1 MSYQGFQPYDRLQDQ
16 VRASQE
22 GAKALHSRLQER
34 THGRATGIHILY
46 AESRRDTLRMVSR
59 DNEGFLS
66 IRHRDNQRQKTRHK
80 NSRKT
85 PFILRSTSE
94 AYPSLLHRYSIVTPS
109 LLHRNDGLSMDYRWI
124 ILRGRADSKR
134 YQKVGILTKTYHKL
148 T

>member
-1 MSYQGFQPYDRLQDQ
+1 MPDKGVLSYDRLQDQ

-34 THGRATGIHILY
+34 AHRRAAGIHILY
-46 AESRRDTLRMVSR
+46 AESRRNTFRMVSG

-94 AYPSLLHRYSIVTPS
+94 ASPSLLHRYSIET
-109 LLHRNDGLSMDYRWI
+109 MDYRWI
-124 ILRGRADSKR
+124 IDGQSMDYLKR
-134 YQKVGILTKTYHKL
+134 KSGL
-148 T
+148 